1 MLGKTRALQQ
11 LVHADPVV
19 QQEVEGLA
27 HGRWSQDAMAWRV
40 SAIVAEARATCTR
53 GLPADSQ

>member
-1 MLGKTRALQQ
+1 MLGKARALQQ

-27 HGRWSQDAMAWRV
+27 HGRRFQDTMAWRV

-53 GLPADSQ
+53 ACPADSQ